1 MILVALLI
9 IPALGGVVAVAV
21 SGRSRLAPR
30 VVALAA
36 LGVELALALAAW
48 GTIGRAPTRDF
59 RAPWIPALGVSFHLS
74 MDGISLLLVL
84 LTAVLGIIAVLASW
98 RGIQERVGL
107 FHLNLLVILS
117 AIVGVFLAADLFL
130 FYFFW
135 ELMLI
140 PMYFLIDLWGHER
153 RHYAAVKFFLFTLI
167 SGLLMLVAILGL
179 YFAHG
184 RVTGEYTFDYAALLG
199 TPLPPATALWLM
211 LGFFT
216 AFAVKLPAVPLHTWL
231 ADAHTEAPTAG
242 SVVLAGLLLKTGA
255 YGMIR
260 FVVPLFPTAALQ
272 FAPVAMGLGVAGI
285 LYGAF
290 LAFAQ
295 HDFKR
300 LVAYTSISHL
310 GFVLLGIFAWNQLA
324 LQGAMMQ
331 MLCHGLST
339 GGLFIVAGALQD
351 RLGTRDMRRMG
362 GLWSAAPKMGALTLV
377 LALAALGL
385 PGLGNFV
392 GEILVLLGA
401 YQVYPVLAIVATAGL
416 VLATVYALW
425 MMHVVFFGKAREA
438 GRPAELDRREI
449 AVLGVMI
456 ALLVALGLGPQRV
469 LDTAGPALARV
480 ERGTEGRLPL
490 IYTGVGPTPPAQT
503 PAALLL
509 TQRGLKGRAE
519 RGQAAAEVA
528 VAHEGGGG
536 P

>member
-1 MILVALLI
+1 MILLALLV
-9 IPALGGVVAVAV
+9 IPAVGGVLAV
-21 SGRSRLAPR
+21 SVSARSRLAPR
-30 VVALAA
+30 VVALVA

-48 GTIGRAPTRDF
+48 GMMNHAPTSEY
-59 RAPWIPALGVSFHLS
+59 RAPWIPSLGVSFHLS
-74 MDGISLLLVL
+74 MDGISLLLIV

-98 RGIQERVGL
+98 QGIQVRVGL

-153 RHYAAVKFFLFTLI
+153 RHYAAVKFFLFTLL

-184 RVTGEYTFDYAALLG
+184 RATGEYSFDYAALLG
-199 TPLPPATALWLM
+199 TSLSPALARWLM
-211 LGFFT
+211 LGFFA

-242 SVVLAGLLLKTGA
+242 SVILAGLLLKTGA

-272 FAPVAMGLGVAGI
+272 FAPVAMALGVAGI

-310 GFVLLGIFAWNQLA
+310 GFVLLGIFAGNQLA
-324 LQGAMMQ
+324 LQGALLQ
-331 MLCHGLST
+331 MICHGLST
-339 GGLFIVAGALQD
+339 GGLFVVAGALQD

-362 GLWSAAPKMGALTLV
+362 GLWTLAPRLGALTLV
-377 LALAALGL
+377 LALASLGL

-392 GEILVLLGA
+392 AEILVLLGA
-401 YQVYPVLAIVATAGL
+401 YQVYPQLAIAATAGM

-425 MMHVVFFGKAREA
+425 LMHVAFFGVPRQAA
-438 GRPAELDRREI
+438 RPADLDQREI

-456 ALLVALGLGPQRV
+456 ALLLALGLGPQRV
-469 LDTAGPALARV
+469 LDTAAPALARV
-480 ERGTEGRLPL
+480 ARVTETGAGPL
-490 IYTGVGPTPPAQT
+490 IYLRGAPTPPV
-503 PAALLL
+503 
-509 TQRGLKGRAE
+509 
-519 RGQAAAEVA
+519 AEVTPTSA
-528 VAHEGGGG
+528 GGEAR
-536 P
+536 

>member
-1 MILVALLI
+1 MILLWLLI
-9 IPALGGVVAVAV
+9 IPALGGVIAVAV

-30 VVALAA
+30 VVALVAMA
-36 LGVELALALAAW
+36 VELGLAAAAW
-48 GTIGRAPTRDF
+48 GGGNPAGTLDYRV
-59 RAPWIPALGVSFHLS
+59 PWIPALGVSFHLT
-74 MDGISLLLVL
+74 MDGLSLLLIL
-84 LTAVLGIIAVLASW
+84 LTALLGIIAVLASW

-135 ELMLI
+135 ELMLL

-153 RHYAAVKFFLFTLI
+153 RHYAAVKFFLFTLL

-184 RVTGEYTFDYAALLG
+184 RATGVYTFDYAALLG
-199 TPLPPATALWLM
+199 TRLPPGTAMWLM

-260 FVVPLFPTAALQ
+260 FVVPLFPGAALQ
-272 FAPVAMGLGVAGI
+272 FAPVAMSLGVAGI

-300 LVAYTSISHL
+300 MVAYTSISHL

-324 LQGAMMQ
+324 LQGAVMQ

-339 GGLFIVAGALQD
+339 GGLFIVAGALQE

-362 GLWSAAPKMGALTLV
+362 GLWTAVPRMGSLTLV
-377 LALAALGL
+377 LALASLGL

-392 GEILVLLGA
+392 GEWLVLLGA
-401 YQVYPVLAIVATAGL
+401 YQVYPQLAVLATVGL

-425 MMHVVFFGKAREA
+425 MLHVAFFGPAREA
-438 GRPAELDRREI
+438 SHPADLDRREL
-449 AVLGVMI
+449 AVLAVMI
-456 ALLVALGLGPQRV
+456 ALLVWLGLGPQRV
-469 LDTAGPALARV
+469 LDTAAPALAQL
-480 ERGTEGRLPL
+480 ESTTESRMPL
-490 IYTGVGPTPPAQT
+490 VYT
-503 PAALLL
+503 
-509 TQRGLKGRAE
+509 
-519 RGQAAAEVA
+519 AAEP
-528 VAHEGGGG
+528 GGRQ